1 MDEDSFVFLT
11 DNDKVT
17 CGGYEINN
25 TILNEG
31 LSAISNVQKGGTTL
45 AVPAGLFLLQQN
57 FKSNAK
63 PYVISREEVGI
74 VGEDL
79 YDKLLDLMT
88 VPEKKK
94 RLTRK
99 KGTSKKKRTTRRRK

>member
-1 MDEDSFVFLT
+1 MFVFDRYGNPNGNLPW
-11 DNDKVT
+11 DGQYVT
-17 CGGYEINN
+17 QDSKLLPSNN
-25 TILNEG
+25 IAV
-31 LSAISNVQKGGTTL
+31 LSPSK
-45 AVPAGLFLLQQN
+45 QQN